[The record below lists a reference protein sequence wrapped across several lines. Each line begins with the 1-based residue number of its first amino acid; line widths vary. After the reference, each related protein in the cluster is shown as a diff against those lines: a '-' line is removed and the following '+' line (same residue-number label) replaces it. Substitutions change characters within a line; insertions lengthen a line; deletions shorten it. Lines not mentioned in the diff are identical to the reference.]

1 MSLVQSQQPRLPG
14 GAPEGGRFA
23 SRANSAPSEGLLTE
37 SATGSFAFPPRS
49 FGSAQELIDFF
60 ESAPISDR
68 ILSNADHA
76 YRKWREDQINEE
88 VRAAYDVYGND
99 PKIVAGARENPINSE
114 REARIFVNKV
124 RREADA
130 KRPVRVIDQ
139 HRLRNVLRA
148 HQIWAYSGTLP
159 TEDEEREVLE
169 YKTQGSDFTIVQV
182 VESNSTREWLERAL
196 TDSDL
201 AAVDAMNRVAQALE
215 EQAGP

>member
-1 MSLVQSQQPRLPG
+1 M
-14 GAPEGGRFA
+14 
-23 SRANSAPSEGLLTE
+23 TE